1 MWYKQAVH
9 YPKSPEHGP
18 ITDSLLTH
26 SDRHQYTFDSYRPQS
41 SSTFRLDDYPA
52 FWHTCS
58 FPKILPR
65 KQTHPRITMGHRD
78 ADAAQADATS
88 PVSALFAEASP
99 TSDIINHP
107 FGSTGQRQE
116 NFAHNSPK
124 RTTTSKPPRPV
135 GSSRPHPDRTSTLPW
150 AGFRAPTPRKTAVC
164 GCPQT
169 ARGPGLPPD
178 SPDTTFSPPRQ
189 IAEAH
194 RHPPKPQAPRV
205 HQWDFPFP
213 HAEGQIRSG
222 LSQGCRSTPPALPAR
237 HPGFHQFEPIYLGSR
252 TSWCRGRIFFFP
264 HSGLFSPSPFLVQHS
279 GLGTEHVS
287 FPMPHFVC
295 EVFFLID
302 DTILAVSFTGLAG
315 RQVPRVNFFTFACL
329 FFSFLAFRLAPKRLK
344 HFLELGSVGNT
355 HTHMDGRGYQKVWGS
370 FTHTGSVHTDLGHCW
385 ASSYHMEFCLV
396 FLTCLFGFWFLDT
409 PLLFVVCNPGWR
421 YPFICSALKACGL
434 TLLGFVCLGLVWPWA
449 LGC

>member
-135 GSSRPHPDRTSTLPW
+135 GSSRPHPDRTSTLPGQDF
-150 AGFRAPTPRKTAVC
+150 AHQPQEKRFCVGVPKRPVGRAFHPIPPTQHFHRPDKLPRRTDTHPNPKL
-164 GCPQT
+164 
-169 ARGPGLPPD
+169 RGSTNG
-178 SPDTTFSPPRQ
+178 
-189 IAEAH
+189 I
-194 RHPPKPQAPRV
+194 
-205 HQWDFPFP
+205 FPFP
-213 HAEGQIRSG
+213 MPRGRSG
-222 LSQGCRSTPPALPAR
+222 LDFPKVVDQRRRPSRLGTPAST
-237 HPGFHQFEPIYLGSR
+237 S
-252 TSWCRGRIFFFP
+252 S
-264 HSGLFSPSPFLVQHS
+264 SPFTWAR
-279 GLGTEHVS
+279 G
-287 FPMPHFVC
+287 
-295 EVFFLID
+295 
-302 DTILAVSFTGLAG
+302 
-315 RQVPRVNFFTFACL
+315 QVGAEGE
-329 FFSFLAFRLAPKRLK
+329 FFSFLIR
-344 HFLELGSVGNT
+344 
-355 HTHMDGRGYQKVWGS
+355 
-370 FTHTGSVHTDLGHCW
+370 
-385 ASSYHMEFCLV
+385 V
-396 FLTCLFGFWFLDT
+396 FFPPHRFWF
-409 PLLFVVCNPGWR
+409 NIPGWVPNTF
-421 YPFICSALKACGL
+421 PFPCHISSAK
-434 TLLGFVCLGLVWPWA
+434 FFF
-449 LGC
+449 